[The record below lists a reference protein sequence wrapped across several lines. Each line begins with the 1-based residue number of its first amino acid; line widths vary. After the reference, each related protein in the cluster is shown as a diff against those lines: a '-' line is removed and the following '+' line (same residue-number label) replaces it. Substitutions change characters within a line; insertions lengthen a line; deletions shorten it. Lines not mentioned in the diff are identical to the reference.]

1 LKNDYSFIFFKKIQ
15 KNLKMQSKKNF
26 YKKILIWRYKYISER
41 QFIYVL
47 SILVGF
53 LAGLGTAVLKNLTFF
68 FESILEGKFIH
79 DFHYSL
85 YFIFPIIGLILVYY
99 IKIKIIK
106 KDIGHGISTTLYA
119 VSKRQGIIDS
129 YKMYASLLTAPITV
143 GFGGSAGLQG
153 PAVSTGAALGSSVA
167 QFFHMNAKT
176 RILLIGCATAGAMSS
191 MFKAPVAAIIFAIE
205 IFSLDLA
212 FASLVPLL
220 LASVSAVVTSYFF
233 FEKDALLGFQLVDD
247 FAVRDIFF
255 YVLLGL
261 GTGIASVYFSK
272 IYFKITNFF
281 KRIKKPVYKLIFG
294 GFLIGLMLYLIP
306 PLYGEGYGLINNLLN
321 GNSAEAL
328 RDLPYSIDFSNV
340 WMVIIFLLIIAFF
353 KAIAMTTTFA
363 AGGVGGIF
371 IPTLFMGS
379 ALGNA
384 FAKIINALG
393 GDVSE
398 SNFTLIGITGL
409 MAGVLHAPLTAIFLI
424 AEITGGYELFV
435 PLILVA
441 AISFAITKYFIANS
455 IYTVELAKRGEL
467 ITHDK
472 DKNVLM
478 MMQIDKL
485 IETNFKAVFP
495 EMLLGEMLKKAV
507 ANSTRNIFPVIDKKE
522 EFLGIVLL
530 DDIRPI
536 MFDNEMYDKVDVQT
550 IMKAA
555 PEIIFYNDS
564 VETVMQKFKESD
576 AWNLPVVKD
585 KKYVGFISKSKLLTA
600 YRNKLIE
607 VTTS

>member
-1 LKNDYSFIFFKKIQ
+1 MPTNKSFFKQ
-15 KNLKMQSKKNF
+15 
-26 YKKILIWRYKYISER
+26 ILIWRYKYISER
-41 QFIYVL
+41 QFVYAL
-47 SILVGF
+47 SVLVGL

-68 FESILEGKFIH
+68 FESVLEGKFIK

-85 YFIFPIIGLILVYY
+85 YFIFPIIGLVLVYY
-99 IKIKIIK
+99 IKIKVIK
-106 KDIGHGISTTLYA
+106 KEIGHGISTTLHA

-129 YKMYASLLTAPITV
+129 YKIYASLITAPITV

-153 PAVSTGAALGSSVA
+153 PAVSTGAALGSTVA
-167 QFFHMNAKT
+167 QLFHMNAKT

-220 LASVSAVVTSYFF
+220 LASVSAVITSYFF
-233 FEKDALLGFQLVDD
+233 FEKDALLGFKLIDD
-247 FAVRDIFF
+247 FAVRDIFY

-272 IYFKITNFF
+272 IYFRITNFF
-281 KRIKKPVYKLIFG
+281 KRIKKPVNKLIFG
-294 GFLIGLMLYLIP
+294 GFLIGMMLYFIP

-321 GNSAEAL
+321 GNSIEAL
-328 RDLPYSIDFSNV
+328 KDLPYNIDFSNA
-340 WMVIIFLLIIAFF
+340 WMVITFLLIIAFF
-353 KAIAMTTTFA
+353 KAIAMTITFS

-384 FAKIINALG
+384 FAKIINVLG
-393 GDVSE
+393 GNVSE
-398 SNFTLIGITGL
+398 SNFTLIGMTGL

-435 PLILVA
+435 PLMLVA
-441 AISFAITKYFIANS
+441 AISFAFTKYFVANS
-455 IYTVELAKRGEL
+455 IYTVELAKKGEL

-478 MMQIDKL
+478 MLQIDKL
-485 IETNFKAVFP
+485 IETNFIP
-495 EMLLGEMLKKAV
+495 IHPQMMLGKMLKNAV
-507 ANSTRNIFPVIDKKE
+507 ANYGRNIFPVIDKNQD
-522 EFLGIVLL
+522 FLGIVLL

-536 MFDNEMYDKVDVQT
+536 MFDAEMYDKVDVQT

-564 VETVMQKFKESD
+564 AETVMRKFKYSD

-607 VTTS
+607 VTSL